1 MGAAPG
7 GPTQI
12 CRSMRA
18 RQQLPSGPS
27 AQGCRRCRQTIDR
40 DELTVVGRS
49 WRNEKLRLD
58 PYLSN
63 PGWRKGYFHA
73 ECVRLLLDAS
83 WVNRYTRSGAVLET
97 ECQLCGRR
105 VRPPRWLTRRDG
117 THVYYCSPGCAGGA
131 DRLARQVTLDDRACQ
146 ECGELFTP
154 RRTDNQFCKP
164 ACRQKAYRQ
173 RLSSSHLNDSFVERN
188 HAPGRS

>member
-1 MGAAPG
+1 MSLAQPVTRRGDVLRKSR
-7 GPTQI
+7 QK
-12 CRSMRA
+12 RS
-18 RQQLPSGPS
+18 Q
-27 AQGCRRCRQTIDR
+27 RRPDALTCSVCRQTIDR
-40 DELTVVGRS
+40 DKLTVVGQS

-58 PYLSN
+58 PYLS

-73 ECVRLLLDAS
+73 ECVRLPLDAS

-97 ECQLCGRR
+97 ECQVCGRR

-173 RLSSSHLNDSFVERN
+173 RLSSLSFE
-188 HAPGRS
+188 